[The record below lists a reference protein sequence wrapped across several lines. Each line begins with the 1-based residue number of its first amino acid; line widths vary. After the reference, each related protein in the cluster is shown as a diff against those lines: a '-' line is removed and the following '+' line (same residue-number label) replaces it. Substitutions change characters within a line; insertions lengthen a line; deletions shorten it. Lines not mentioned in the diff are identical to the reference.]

1 MAAASHQALYYV
13 ASSPPVR
20 AEIISRLHETGVVTV
35 YETEA
40 WGIEQSRLLARE
52 AYRTDQA
59 GRLRHLVLVATT
71 MTTEAQNALLKILE
85 EPPQGVCFHCIFSP
99 GTALL
104 PTVRSRLV
112 TVALPIEA
120 VDTAFYDALM
130 RLPLIEQLSEIDVR
144 LKEKDAAWIEGVKRG
159 ALARLAQ
166 QVKGLPADTAARLY
180 QSLLRLGTR
189 GAANKMLLEDMVL
202 TVATTAKNR

>member
-13 ASSPPVR
+13 ASSPPAR
-20 AEIISRLHETGVVTV
+20 AEIISRLYETGAVTL

-40 WGIEQSRLLARE
+40 WGIEQSRLLARD

-71 MTTEAQNALLKILE
+71 MTAEAQNALLKILE

-112 TVALPIEA
+112 SVALPTEV
-120 VDTAFYDALM
+120 VDTAFYDALI
-130 RLPLIEQLSEIDVR
+130 RLPLIEQLSEIEAR
-144 LKEKDAAWIEGVKRG
+144 LKEKDVAWVEGVKRG
-159 ALARLAQ
+159 ALARLTERARM
-166 QVKGLPADTAARLY
+166 LPADATARLY
-180 QSLLRLGTR
+180 HSLLRLGTR
-189 GAANKMLLEDMVL
+189 GAANKMLLEDIVL
-202 TVATTAKNR
+202 TVATAAKNR